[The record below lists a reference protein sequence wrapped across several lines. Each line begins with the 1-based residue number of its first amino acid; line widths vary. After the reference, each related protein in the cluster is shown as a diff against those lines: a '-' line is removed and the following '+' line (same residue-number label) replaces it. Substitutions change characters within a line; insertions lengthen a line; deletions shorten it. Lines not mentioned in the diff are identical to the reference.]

1 MRMDH
6 GIAWYRDVN
15 SSSLKK
21 EFGYLVPLRV
31 SKSLSGP
38 IKLEVD
44 EKKIFTVGREHPFNR
59 YFWKGIPNFF
69 RASERASI
77 LPIQPGF

>member
-44 EKKIFTVGREHPFNR
+44 EKKIFTVGREHNC
-59 YFWKGIPNFF
+59 
-69 RASERASI
+69 SLV
-77 LPIQPGF
+77 LPQDMFEEDENLKHDKE